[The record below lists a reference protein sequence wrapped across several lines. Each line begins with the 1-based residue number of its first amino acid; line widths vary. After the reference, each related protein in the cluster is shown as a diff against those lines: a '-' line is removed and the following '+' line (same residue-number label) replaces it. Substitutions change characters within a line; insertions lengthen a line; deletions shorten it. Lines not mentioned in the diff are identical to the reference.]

1 MANPSLHILRT
12 TQSLTS
18 LKWIQWSL
26 ASRVCNCISLTSL
39 STQLLLM
46 GQQLLGGVF
55 GEQFNFTH
63 EPNNI
68 SYITGTP
75 LCHVWPHS
83 GLTNATLSA
92 FLWSKE
98 ANALVNWFGEVSVW
112 ERHVFLA
119 HSLGFHAD
127 PADTVQIRLTLRR
140 SSYPLIWS
148 LACNVTRSDG
158 FPAIVKQDKTKSSHL
173 S

>member
-1 MANPSLHILRT
+1 M
-12 TQSLTS
+12 TQALIS
-18 LKWIQWSL
+18 LKWIQCFL
-26 ASRVCNCISLTSL
+26 ASPMCKLHLLTSL
-39 STQLLLM
+39 FTQLLLVE
-46 GQQLLGGVF
+46 QQLLGDFF

-68 SYITGTP
+68 SCITGIP

-83 GLTNATLSA
+83 GLTNETFSD

-98 ANALVNWFGEVSVW
+98 ANALVNWCGQVSVW

-127 PADTVQIRLTLRR
+127 PADTVQIRLTHRC

-148 LACNVTRSDG
+148 LVCNVTHSDG
-158 FPAIVKQDKTKSSHL
+158 FPIIVKQDKTKSSHL